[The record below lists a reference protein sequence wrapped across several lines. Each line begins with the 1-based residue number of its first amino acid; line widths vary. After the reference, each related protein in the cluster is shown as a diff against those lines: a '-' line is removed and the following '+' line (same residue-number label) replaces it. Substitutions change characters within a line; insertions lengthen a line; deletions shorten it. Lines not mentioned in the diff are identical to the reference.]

1 MMRESILD
9 RWMAGLSNA
18 VVLLAAAGLMAMT
31 AIIGLQVFARYVL
44 NESPPWTESLALL
57 LMLYFILLA
66 AAIGVREG
74 FHLRIRVV
82 LDHLPDSAKAPLLR
96 GIDVVV
102 ALFGACML
110 VNGLRLAELTSEH
123 IIPTLGISR
132 SAAYWPFVIGGVLMF
147 LFSIERVVRSGSMID
162 RGSPSNS

>member
-1 MMRESILD
+1 MIRQSILD
-9 RWMAGLSNA
+9 RWMDGLSNA

-31 AIIGLQVFARYVL
+31 VIIGVQVFARYVL

-74 FHLRIRVV
+74 FHLRVRVV
-82 LDHLPDSAKAPLLR
+82 LDYLPDPARATFLR

-102 ALFGACML
+102 GLFGAFML

-132 SAAYWPFVIGGVLMF
+132 AAAYWPFVIGGGLMV
-147 LFSIERVVRSGSMID
+147 LFSIERVVRSGSKIH